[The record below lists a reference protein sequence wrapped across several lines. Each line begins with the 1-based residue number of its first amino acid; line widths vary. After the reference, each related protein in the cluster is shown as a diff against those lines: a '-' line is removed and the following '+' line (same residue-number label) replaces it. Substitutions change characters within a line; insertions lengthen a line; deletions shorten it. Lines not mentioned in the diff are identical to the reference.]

1 MKFSHT
7 RKLEV
12 WRTLSNGSKCL
23 VGLLAQNR
31 QGIYFQ
37 YSEEYLSKH
46 HNISPF
52 SLSFNNS
59 LQLADRTIHGGLHG
73 VFSDSLPDSWGM
85 LLMDRVF
92 RKEGIL
98 PSQITLMDRLAFIGN
113 NAMGALS
120 FYPES
125 FADIKVSDPHI
136 SIADL
141 GCKAQEIF
149 DGRTEEVLA
158 ALLNAGSPGGARPKA
173 NIYLKN
179 NDHNICSTTYEQNSI
194 PYLVKFTS
202 KNLPLQH
209 EEGLCEAA
217 YLTMAA
223 KAGIDVPKWKL
234 LGSSVASSE
243 MHWLALER
251 FDLNIASN
259 NSVGRY
265 HIHSAC
271 GLLDADYR
279 APSLDYEDLIKAS
292 SILCKSPATGQ
303 RQFCRA
309 IFNLFACNQ
318 DDHSKNWAFI
328 QNDNG
333 KWTLAPFFDVT
344 FNPSPYGEHATAFS
358 GYGKE
363 PPLKTIQKLAE
374 AANFASWKQAQ
385 TAIKEIVDAIHNL
398 DGIASGLGVSKET
411 LKLIS
416 KQLDNTY
423 KENRKL
429 LS

>member
-7 RKLEV
+7 RRLEA

-31 QGIYFQ
+31 EGIYFQ
-37 YSEEYLSKH
+37 YAEEYLSKH

-59 LQLADRTIHGGLHG
+59 LQLADRTIHDGLHG

-98 PSQITLMDRLAFIGN
+98 PNQITLMDRLAFTGKN
-113 NAMGALS
+113 TMGALS
-120 FYPES
+120 YHPES
-125 FADIKVSDPHI
+125 FADIKVSNHNI
-136 SIADL
+136 SIAEL

-173 NIYLKN
+173 NIYLKS
-179 NDHNICSTTYEQNSI
+179 NDHKLCSTSYEQNSI
-194 PYLVKFTS
+194 PYLIKFTS
-202 KNLPLQH
+202 ERLPLKH

-217 YLTMAA
+217 YLAMAA

-234 LGSSVASSE
+234 LDTSIASSE

-259 NSVGRY
+259 NSLGRY

-271 GLLDADYR
+271 GLLGADYR
-279 APSLDYEDLIKAS
+279 TPSLDYEDLIKAS
-292 SILCKSPATGQ
+292 SILCKSPAAGQ
-303 RQFCRA
+303 KMFCRA

-328 QNDNG
+328 QNDTG
-333 KWTLAPFFDVT
+333 QWTLAPFFDVT

-358 GYGKE
+358 GYGKA
-363 PPLKTIQKLAE
+363 PPLKTVQMLAE
-374 AANFASWKQAQ
+374 VANFANWKQAQ
-385 TAIKEIVDAIHNL
+385 TVIKKIVGVIHGF
-398 DGIASGLGVSKET
+398 DSIASDLGVSKGT

-416 KQLDNTY
+416 KQLNKTY
-423 KENRKL
+423 QENREL